1 MHFVGTGRS
10 ALHRTDLAAIN
21 VLGVRDPGGPGAT
34 ARTGRPRNTA
44 RTEGMAGPGLSAT
57 SHPGGAPA
65 STRDQGTVPASTRDR
80 GAARVREHVG

>member
-1 MHFVGTGRS
+1 
-10 ALHRTDLAAIN
+10 
-21 VLGVRDPGGPGAT
+21 
-34 ARTGRPRNTA
+34 
-44 RTEGMAGPGLSAT
+44 MAGPGLSAT

>member
-21 VLGVRDPGGPGAT
+21 VLGVRDPGGPGT
-34 ARTGRPRNTA
+34 TA

-80 GAARVREHVG
+80 GATRVREHVG